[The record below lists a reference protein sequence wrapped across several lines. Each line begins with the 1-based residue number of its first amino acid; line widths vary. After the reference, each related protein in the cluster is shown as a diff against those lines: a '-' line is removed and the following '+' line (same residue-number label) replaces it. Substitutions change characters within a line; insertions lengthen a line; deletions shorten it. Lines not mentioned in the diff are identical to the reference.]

1 MKILITGGA
10 GFIGSNLATY
20 LLEKKHQVVVLDNLR
35 FGYLENLTSKNN
47 VNFQFMHMD
56 VRDRKIEK
64 VFKDIDVIFHFA
76 GMNSLPACQSNPVET
91 FSVNVIGTANVL
103 EIARKRNIG
112 RVIFSSSSAVYEN
125 EKSFPLTE
133 NMQVNPTLAY
143 SLSKK
148 SAEEICR
155 TYQELYGID
164 IVIFRFF
171 NVYGPHMDFRR
182 PNPPFISYI
191 LTCLLRDRVPIL
203 HSDGNQARDMI
214 YIDDVLRLCE
224 IALNHKNAKN
234 QTFNVGS
241 GKAFSINEVYKQVAM
256 SLNKEEIKPIFRT
269 PSLLWDT
276 YPILFKGKFPLQKS
290 FVEDEVHRY
299 TLASIKKAKNL
310 LHWNPKVSLE
320 QGLKKT
326 AEFAAKNY

>member
-1 MKILITGGA
+1 MNA
-10 GFIGSNLATY
+10 
-20 LLEKKHQVVVLDNLR
+20 
-35 FGYLENLTSKNN
+35 LTS
-47 VNFQFMHMD
+47 
-56 VRDRKIEK
+56 
-64 VFKDIDVIFHFA
+64 
-76 GMNSLPACQSNPVET
+76 CQNDPVET
-91 FSVNVIGTANVL
+91 FSVNVIGTTNVL
-103 EIARKRNIG
+103 EIARKCNIK

-133 NMQVNPTLAY
+133 DMQVNPTLAY

-155 TYQELYGID
+155 TYQELYGMD

-191 LTCLLRDRVPIL
+191 LTCLLRNRVPVL

-214 YIDDVLRLCE
+214 YIDDILKLCE
-224 IALNHKNAKN
+224 IALTDTNAKN
-234 QTFNVGS
+234 QTLNVGS
-241 GKAFSINEVYKQVAM
+241 GKAFSINDVYKQVAK
-256 SLNKEEIKPIFRT
+256 SLDREEIKPIFKK

-276 YPILFKGKFPLQKS
+276 YPNLFKGDFPLQKS

-299 TLASIKKAKNL
+299 TLASIKKAKKL
-310 LHWNPKVSLE
+310 LHWVPLVSLA

-326 AEFAAKNY
+326 VEFAAQNY